1 MPPSTTSSHTT
12 SAAPSPVC
20 GRASIEF
27 SILTASAGRSTGP
40 CAGTPVRGQST
51 GGGAAAVSSSGRPR
65 WCCCWC
71 ATARPCGRRT
81 TRTRSGR
88 RPARRRRAPP
98 GGVDG
103 RAAPLGTLLAGEAGS
118 ATVGTLA
125 DPPVPP
131 GGVSPARSATR
142 LLRRPV
148 VPARRRRL
156 RQDRA
161 EQVLAQLQQIE
172 PQQREDAADQPQHA
186 GEEAGEHD
194 RDLQGRAHVE
204 PGGTALQPGGQDQQD
219 GEDQQDGQPETGQPR
234 SGLRDAARDEQD
246 GDPLQQEDG
255 GRRAVERP
263 SRAGRGGRGHEPPW
277 GSVRASPAVITLPVT
292 STPEPPRAS
301 SGPASASS
309 IPDSSASV
317 SIGCTLT
324 RSAPKTS
331 TASAPSSS
339 ARMAR
344 GELFW
349 VTTSSAHRPSSSA
362 SMPPTSLPCTQ
373 PTTPTS
379 RVKSKDSRTA
389 ATVAAMPAGLCA
401 ASTRTVGE
409 LRTRSNRPGERTAA
423 NELRTPSCPIGPV
436 AAPAPRKAS
445 TAASATAAFSAW
457 WAPNSG
463 RYTSSYSPPSP
474 CSRTCCPP
482 TPPRRSSTPN
492 SVPSRATVA
501 STSTARRTRASSAPG
516 GWCARTAMTPAS
528 GRPSGS

>member
-103 RAAPLGTLLAGEAGS
+103 RAGALGTLLAGAAGS

-131 GGVSPARSATR
+131 GGVSSARSATR

-148 VPARRRRL
+148 VPVRRRCL

-161 EQVLAQLQQIE
+161 EQVLAQLQQVQ
-172 PQQREDAADQPQHA
+172 PQQREDAADQPQHT

-204 PGGTALQPGGQDQQD
+204 PGGTALQPAGQDQQD
-219 GEDQQDGQPETGQPR
+219 GEDQQDGQPEAGQPR
-234 SGLRDAARDEQD
+234 SGLRDAARDEQG
-246 GDPLQQEDG
+246 GDPLQEEDG

-263 SRAGRGGRGHEPPW
+263 ARADRVGRGHESPLS
-277 GSVRASPAVITLPVT
+277 SVRVSPAVITLPVT
-292 STPEPPRAS
+292 STPARPRAS
-301 SGPASASS
+301 PGPASASS
-309 IPDSSASV
+309 IADTRASV
-317 SIGCTLT
+317 SRGCTLT

-331 TASAPSSS
+331 TARAPSSS
-339 ARMAR
+339 ACIAR
-344 GELFW
+344 GEVFW
-349 VTTSSAHRPSSSA
+349 VTTSSAQMSSSA
-362 SMPPTSLPCTQ
+362 ASMPATSLPRTT

-389 ATVAAMPAGLCA
+389 STVAATPAGLWA
-401 ASTRTVGE
+401 ASTSTVG
-409 LRTRSNRPGERTAA
+409 LVRTRSSRPGEETAPKAARTV
-423 NELRTPSCPIGPV
+423 PCSIGPV

-445 TAASATAAFSAW
+445 TAASAVAAFCAW
-457 WAPNSG
+457 CAPNSG
-463 RYTSSYSPPSP
+463 RKTSSYSPPSP
-474 CSRTCCPP
+474 CSRICWPP
-482 TPPRRSSTPN
+482 TATLRS
-492 SVPSRATVA
+492 R
-501 STSTARRTRASSAPG
+501 
-516 GWCARTAMTPAS
+516 
-528 GRPSGS
+528 